1 MVGFVFVHMA
11 YWIQKTSGKQN
22 MMNYRY
28 FICDYISD
36 IKKLPKFGIEGEKQ
50 EDDTISSLPCSYGSV
65 CLCLEDSSKWIL
77 SKATNEWKSVNIS
90 GGNSGSSSG
99 SSGDINPKDIA
110 TDTEVDEVLDSIF
123 Q

>member
-1 MVGFVFVHMA
+1 MA

-50 EDDTISSLPCSYGSV
+50 EDDTISSLPCSYV
-65 CLCLEDSSKWIL
+65 CLFM
-77 SKATNEWKSVNIS
+77 
-90 GGNSGSSSG
+90 
-99 SSGDINPKDIA
+99 PRR
-110 TDTEVDEVLDSIF
+110 F
-123 Q
+123 